1 MQNRHGTS
9 PGMPPRSDGRRV
21 TSGPSDDDL
30 AARIT
35 VRQLMRIYQIIGLAE
50 SGHDMR
56 AALRDVQMF
65 ILAVAHESGT
75 ASFGADITAAEAWAD
90 VARWD
95 LVDVRGHRVRPGV
108 VA

>member
-1 MQNRHGTS
+1 VENLHAPS
-9 PGMPPRSDGRRV
+9 AGMPHRPDGRALAARR
-21 TSGPSDDDL
+21 PNDDL
-30 AARIT
+30 AARIS

-50 SGHDMR
+50 GGHDMT

-65 ILAVAHESGT
+65 ILAVAHESG
-75 ASFGADITAAEAWAD
+75 AGSFGADITAAEAWED

-95 LVDVRGHRVRPGV
+95 LVDVRRRRPRPGE

>member
-1 MQNRHGTS
+1 MENLHGSTAD
-9 PGMPPRSDGRRV
+9 MPHRLDGRRL
-21 TSGPSDDDL
+21 TSAHPDDEL

-50 SGHDMR
+50 GGHDMR

-65 ILAVAHESGT
+65 ILAVAHESGSGT
-75 ASFGADITAAEAWAD
+75 FGADITAAEAWDD

-95 LVDVRGHRVRPGV
+95 LVNIRGHQLRPGE

>member
-1 MQNRHGTS
+1 VENLHGTS
-9 PGMPPRSDGRRV
+9 AGMPHRVDGRPLTHGR
-21 TSGPSDDDL
+21 PDDDL

-35 VRQLMRIYQIIGLAE
+35 VRQLMRIYQLIGLAE
-50 SGHDMR
+50 RGHDVR

-75 ASFGADITAAEAWAD
+75 APFGADITAAEAWDD

-95 LVDVRGHRVRPGV
+95 IVDIRGHQVGPGE